1 MSVWKPKGSPYYH
14 FDFQMRGSRFFG
26 TTKCSDRRQ
35 AEAVERSERE
45 KAKAVSKSD
54 RDLPHTYGEAA
65 ARFWNE
71 VGQHNATAD
80 DTRRNLVWL
89 GEAIGEHTPLVD
101 ITGDVVAKIV
111 AKRRG
116 EKSKNSGK
124 LVTNATVNRTVTEPL
139 RRLLARAADWGIRF
153 DHRIEWKRFTLPE
166 PQERVRELA
175 SVEADRIDLAMRD
188 DYEPFFAFARATGL
202 RLAEC
207 LLTWS
212 EVDWESRQIIKTG
225 KGGRRVTI
233 PLTSTVREILWPL
246 QGHHPT
252 QVFTFVA
259 RRTIGEMVKGRR
271 YPITY
276 GGLKSQWRRLR
287 KLAGVDGF
295 RFHDF
300 RHDFGSKLLR
310 ETQNLKLVQRAMNH
324 ANITTTA
331 RYAHVLDDDVAAAL
345 ESHQQSRNK
354 SRNAAKKVG

>member
-1 MSVWKPKGSPYYH
+1 MSVYKPKGSPYYH
-14 FDFQMRGSRFFG
+14 FDFQLRGSRFFG

-101 ITGDVVAKIV
+101 ITGDLVAKIV

-116 EKSKNSGK
+116 EKSKNGGK
-124 LVTNATVNRTVTEPL
+124 LVSNATVNRTVTEPL
-139 RRLLARAADWGIRF
+139 KRLLARASAWGVRLEQ
-153 DHRIEWKRFTLPE
+153 RIEWKKFILPE

-175 SVEADRIDLAMRD
+175 SGEADRIDLAMRG
-188 DYEPFFAFARATGL
+188 DYEPFFAFARASGL
-202 RLAEC
+202 RLREC
-207 LLTWS
+207 FLSWS
-212 EVDWESRQIIKTG
+212 EIDWGAKQIIKTG
-225 KGGRRVTI
+225 KAGRRITI
-233 PLTSTVREILWPL
+233 PLTCAVRDILWPL
-246 QGHHPT
+246 RGHHPT
-252 QVFTFVA
+252 HVFTYVA
-259 RRTIGEMVKGRR
+259 RDTRDGHVKGRH
-271 YPITY
+271 YPLGYSGVKT
-276 GGLKSQWRRLR
+276 QWRRLR
-287 KLAGVDGF
+287 KRAGVEGF

-310 ETQNLKLVQRAMNH
+310 ETQNLKLVQRALNH
-324 ANITTTA
+324 ADISTTT
-331 RYAHVLDDDVAAAL
+331 RYAHVLDEDVAAAL
-345 ESHQQSRNK
+345 ESFNKSRNK
-354 SRNAAKKVG
+354 SRNAA

>member
-1 MSVWKPKGSPYYH
+1 MSVCKPKGSPYYH

-89 GEAIGEHTPLVD
+89 GEAIGTHSAY
-101 ITGDVVAKIV
+101 GYY
-111 AKRRG
+111 RRSCRQDCCKAAWR
-116 EKSKNSGK
+116 ESKNSGK

-139 RRLLARAADWGIRF
+139 RRLLSRAADWGIRF
-153 DHRIEWKRFTLPE
+153 EHRIEWKRFTLPE

-202 RLAEC
+202 RLADAC
-207 LLTWS
+207 LLGLRLIGS
-212 EVDWESRQIIKTG
+212 H
-225 KGGRRVTI
+225 GR
-233 PLTSTVREILWPL
+233 S
-246 QGHHPT
+246 
-252 QVFTFVA
+252 
-259 RRTIGEMVKGRR
+259 
-271 YPITY
+271 
-276 GGLKSQWRRLR
+276 
-287 KLAGVDGF
+287 
-295 RFHDF
+295 
-300 RHDFGSKLLR
+300 
-310 ETQNLKLVQRAMNH
+310 
-324 ANITTTA
+324 
-331 RYAHVLDDDVAAAL
+331 
-345 ESHQQSRNK
+345 
-354 SRNAAKKVG
+354 

>member
-26 TTKCSDRRQ
+26 STKCSDRRQ

-89 GEAIGEHTPLVD
+89 GEAIGEHTPLLN
-101 ITGDVVAKIV
+101 ITGDLVAKIV

-116 EKSKNSGK
+116 EKSKNGGK

-139 RRLLARAADWGIRF
+139 RRLLSRAADWGVRF

-202 RLAEC
+202 RLREC
-207 LLTWS
+207 FLTWS

-225 KGGRRVTI
+225 KGGAAYHHPANPYCARHPMATD
-233 PLTSTVREILWPL
+233 
-246 QGHHPT
+246 GHHPT

-259 RRTIGEMVKGRR
+259 RRTIGEWVKGRR

-276 GGLKSQWRRLR
+276 GGLKSQWRCLR
-287 KLAGVDGF
+287 KRAGVVGF

-310 ETQNLKLVQRAMNH
+310 ETQNLKLVQRAMNMPTSPRRR
-324 ANITTTA
+324 AMPT
-331 RYAHVLDDDVAAAL
+331 
-345 ESHQQSRNK
+345 S
-354 SRNAAKKVG
+354 